1 VTQRWTC
8 HRGVT
13 LVEAT
18 IVVTALAILTAAVA
32 PVASRTLDRAR
43 LARATED
50 AAAIK
55 AGINNFVTEH
65 TLFVPFTSNG
75 AVGGDAVE
83 MLVGD
88 GDIPFS
94 AVGATNWDEPVACCA
109 AAVDVDFLERHL
121 VTNTPIGGGGYSTL
135 VGGWKGAYIAS
146 PIDADP
152 WGNRYAVNVQYLR
165 TATTNDVFVLS
176 AGPDEEIDSAFT
188 LNGAIPGD
196 DDIIDVIRRDSGL
209 TVP

>member
-1 VTQRWTC
+1 MTKRWTC

-18 IVVTALAILTAAVA
+18 VVVTALAILTAAVA

-43 LARATED
+43 LARAAED
-50 AAAIK
+50 TAAIK
-55 AGINNFVTEH
+55 AAISNLITEH

-75 AVGGDAVE
+75 TAAGDAVE

-94 AVGATNWDEPVACCA
+94 AVGATNWDDPVTCCA

-121 VTNTPIGGGGYSTL
+121 VTNTPIGGGAYSTL
-135 VGGWKGAYIAS
+135 VGGWKGAYIGS
-146 PIDADP
+146 PIDPDP
-152 WGNRYAVNVQYLR
+152 WGNRYAVNVQYLK
-165 TATTNDVFVLS
+165 TTTTNDVFVLS

-188 LNGAIPGD
+188 LNGAVPGD